1 MTDSKAFS
9 LGSNVSGLGQKGLDH
24 NQVIAIDGPA
34 ASGKSTAAQRVAVS
48 LNFVHVNS
56 GLFFR
61 TITWWALKNGLSEA
75 TDGFLEALGDLDINL
90 ERFQSDLN
98 VVVDNVAPGEA
109 LHGPTVTEQVSAIA
123 QLPAVRSMVLER
135 LHYASSQ
142 FDIVC
147 DGRDIG
153 TTVFRQANLKV
164 YLIAD
169 VLERARRRLAEGK
182 HDMSEESLKREQARL
197 NARDRAD
204 TSRVHSPLRKA
215 KDAIEIDTTRMNL
228 DEVVEVILSLARE
241 RKLG

>member
-1 MTDSKAFS
+1 MTDPKAFS
-9 LGSNVSGLGQKGLDH
+9 LESNVNRPHQKGPND
-24 NQVIAIDGPA
+24 NKVIAIDGPA

-61 TITWWALKNGLSEA
+61 TITWWALKNGLVVT
-75 TDGFLEALGDLDINL
+75 TDAFLEALGDLDINL

-98 VVVDNVAPGEA
+98 IVVDDVAPGEA
-109 LHGPTVTEQVSAIA
+109 LHGSTVTEQVSAIA

-135 LHYASSQ
+135 LRYAASQ

-153 TTVFRQANLKV
+153 TTVFRRANLKV
-164 YLIAD
+164 YLVAD
-169 VLERARRRLAEGK
+169 VLERARRRLAEGQ
-182 HDMSEESLKREQARL
+182 HDMSQEGLRSEQVRL

-204 TSRVHSPLRKA
+204 ASRVHSPLRKA
-215 KDAIEIDTTRMNL
+215 KDAIEIDTTKMNL
-228 DEVVEVILSLARE
+228 DDVVEVILSLARE
-241 RKLG
+241 QKLG